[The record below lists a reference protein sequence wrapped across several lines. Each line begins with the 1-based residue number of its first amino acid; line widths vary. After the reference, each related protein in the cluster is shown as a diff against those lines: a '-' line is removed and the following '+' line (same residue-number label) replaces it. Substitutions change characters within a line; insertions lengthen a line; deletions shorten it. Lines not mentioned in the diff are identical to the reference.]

1 MVVLAEKDQTKM
13 LKSNIWLVFRNHRR
27 VKLRRVVWVWH
38 HNRQH
43 VNKPYIPSNAKKKS
57 KQTSSE
63 KKIIPLTL
71 GFFSSLFGSQLP
83 TFKA

>member
-43 VNKPYIPSNAKKKS
+43 VNKPYIPSNAKKKVN
-57 KQTSSE
+57 KPPAKKNNTSSV
-63 KKIIPLTL
+63 
-71 GFFSSLFGSQLP
+71 GFFLISFWFAA
-83 TFKA
+83 TNI